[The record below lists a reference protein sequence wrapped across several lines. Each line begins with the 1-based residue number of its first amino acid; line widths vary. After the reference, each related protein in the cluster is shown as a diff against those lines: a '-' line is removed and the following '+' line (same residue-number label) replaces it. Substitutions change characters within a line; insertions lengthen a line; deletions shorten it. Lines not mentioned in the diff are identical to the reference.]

1 MKKLFLATLGKCH
14 PENYGGTCA
23 SHTTARVSDE
33 VMEAGPGGF
42 CAKEGTVQ
50 VVFLEA
56 DEICETSYADKKGK
70 YQAQREIT
78 LPRI

>member
-1 MKKLFLATLGKCH
+1 LWAPQSSIKATDHGRGN
-14 PENYGGTCA
+14 PGSEGPDAA
-23 SHTTARVSDE
+23 SLEVSSSTPLPPRC
-33 VMEAGPGGF
+33 EANEDI
-42 CAKEGTVQ
+42 AQ